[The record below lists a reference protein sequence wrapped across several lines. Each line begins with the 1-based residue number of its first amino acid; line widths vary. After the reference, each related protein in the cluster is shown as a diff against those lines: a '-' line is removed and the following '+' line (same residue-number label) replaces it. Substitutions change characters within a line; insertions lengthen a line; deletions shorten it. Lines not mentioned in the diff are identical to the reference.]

1 MTRSADARTVGW
13 ERSCGCTTED
23 RVPAVV
29 LDPFSGAGTVAL
41 AALRLGRDAIG
52 IDLDPRCAELAQQ
65 RIACVRPRVWH
76 M

>member
-1 MTRSADARTVGW
+1 V
-13 ERSCGCTTED
+13 TED
-23 RVPAVV
+23 WRDEAQVVCSVVALAGGPAV
-29 LDPFSGAGTVAL
+29 TVAL